1 MSVFIALATLL
12 TLLVVAWMV
21 RPLLRT
27 AASGGVSSQ
36 RLNAAIYREQLQ
48 ALDKD
53 LVNGAISPADHEA
66 TRDELQLR
74 LLDDTQEPQAAVSAS
89 PTALWSPRR
98 TASMLAVLLP
108 LLSAGTY
115 WWLGNPA
122 ALNPVKA
129 QAVNQEQI
137 EQMVQSL
144 AARQQANPENL
155 EGWAMLGRSYSVMGR
170 LAEAEDAFNKAG
182 DALNQNPALLVD
194 FAEVLA
200 QRADNRMAGRPLEL
214 VKQALAID
222 PQNASAL
229 MMLGVDA
236 YQRSDFAGAVEQWE
250 KLLTLLEPG
259 SSDAQTTQLNID
271 DALAQIKSANSTP
284 PARTKP

>member
-1 MSVFIALATLL
+1 MSVFIVLAALL

-27 AASGGVSSQ
+27 STSVGVSSQ

-74 LLDDTQEPQAAVSAS
+74 LLDDTQEPQTAVSAS

-98 TASMLAVLLP
+98 TASVLAMSLP
-108 LLSAGTY
+108 LLAVGTY

-122 ALNPVKA
+122 ALNPQKA

-137 EQMVQSL
+137 EEMVKSL
-144 AARQQANPENL
+144 AARQQANPGNL

-182 DALNQNPALLVD
+182 DALNKNPSLLVD

-271 DALAQIKSANSTP
+271 DALAQIKSAKSMP
-284 PARTKP
+284 SERAKP

>member
-1 MSVFIALATLL
+1 MSVFIALAALL

-27 AASGGVSSQ
+27 ATSGGVSSQ

-53 LVNGAISPADHEA
+53 LANGAISPADHEA

-74 LLDDTQEPQAAVSAS
+74 LLDDTEEPQASVSAS
-89 PTALWSPRR
+89 PSALWSPRR
-98 TASMLAVLLP
+98 TASVLVVLLP
-108 LLSAGTY
+108 ILSAGTY

-122 ALNPVKA
+122 ALNPQKA
-129 QAVNQEQI
+129 QAVNQQKI
-137 EQMVQSL
+137 EEMVQSL
-144 AARQQANPENL
+144 AARLQANPENR
-155 EGWAMLGRSYSVMGR
+155 EGWAMLARSYSVMGR

-182 DALNQNPALLVD
+182 DAINNNPNLLVD

-200 QRADNRMAGRPLEL
+200 QRADNRMAGRPLQL
-214 VKQALAID
+214 ANRALALD
-222 PQNASAL
+222 PLNASAL
-229 MMLGVDA
+229 MMLGVEA
-236 YQRSDFAGAVEQWE
+236 YQRSDFAGAVAYWE
-250 KLLTLLEPG
+250 KLLTVLEPG

-271 DALAQIKSANSTP
+271 DALAQIKKA
-284 PARTKP
+284 PADRARP

>member
-1 MSVFIALATLL
+1 MSVFIALAALL

-236 YQRSDFAGAVEQWE
+236 YQRSDFAGAAEQWE

-284 PARTKP
+284 PARAKP

>member
-1 MSVFIALATLL
+1 MSVFIALAALL

-27 AASGGVSSQ
+27 ATAEGVSSQ

-53 LVNGAISPADHEA
+53 LANGAISAADHEA

-98 TASMLAVLLP
+98 TASVLAISLP
-108 LLSAGTY
+108 LLAAGTY
-115 WWLGNPA
+115 ALLGNPT
-122 ALNPVKA
+122 ALTPGKA
-129 QAVNQEQI
+129 QAVGQQQI
-137 EQMVQSL
+137 EEMVTSL
-144 AARQQANPENL
+144 AARLQANPENRQ
-155 EGWAMLGRSYSVMGR
+155 GWAMLGRSYSVMGR
-170 LAEAEDAFNKAG
+170 LAEAEDAFTKAG
-182 DALNQNPALLVD
+182 DAINQDPNLLLD

-214 VKQALAID
+214 AQRALALD
-222 PQNASAL
+222 PMNPSAL
-229 MMLGVDA
+229 MMLGVEA
-236 YQRSDFAGAVEQWE
+236 YQRSDFASAVEHWE
-250 KLLTLLEPG
+250 KLLTVLEPG

-271 DALAQIKSANSTP
+271 DALAQIKKTP
-284 PARTKP
+284 AERAKP

>member
-1 MSVFIALATLL
+1 MSVFIALSALL

-27 AASGGVSSQ
+27 SQAEGVSSQ

-48 ALDKD
+48 ALNID
-53 LVNGAISPADHEA
+53 LANGAISPADHEA

-89 PTALWSPRR
+89 PSALWSPRR
-98 TASMLAVLLP
+98 TAGLLAVALP

-122 ALNPVKA
+122 ALNPEKA
-129 QAVNQEQI
+129 QAVSQQQVE
-137 EQMVQSL
+137 EMVQSL
-144 AARQQANPENL
+144 AARLQANPDNK
-155 EGWAMLGRSYSVMGR
+155 EGWAMLARSYSVMGR

-182 DALNQNPALLVD
+182 DAINDNPNLLVD

-200 QRADNRMAGRPLEL
+200 QNAGNSMAGRPLQL
-214 VKQALAID
+214 VQQALTLD
-222 PQNASAL
+222 PQNASAW
-229 MMLGVDA
+229 MMLGVEA
-236 YQRSDFAGAVEQWE
+236 YQRSDFAGAAEHWE

-259 SSDAQTTQLNID
+259 SADARTTQLNID
-271 DALAQIKSANSTP
+271 DALAQIKKTP
-284 PARTKP
+284 QGAQP

>member
-1 MSVFIALATLL
+1 MSVFIALSALL

-27 AASGGVSSQ
+27 SREEGVSSL
-36 RLNAAIYREQLQ
+36 RLNTAIYREQLQ

-53 LVNGAISPADHEA
+53 LANGAISPADHEA

-98 TASMLAVLLP
+98 TASLLAVLLP
-108 LLSAGTY
+108 LLSVGTY

-122 ALNPVKA
+122 ALNPKKA
-129 QAVNQEQI
+129 QAVSQQQVE
-137 EQMVQSL
+137 EMVQSL
-144 AARQQANPENL
+144 AARLQANPDNP
-155 EGWAMLGRSYSVMGR
+155 EGWAMLARSYTVMGR

-182 DALNQNPALLVD
+182 DAIHNNPNLLVD

-200 QRADNRMAGRPLEL
+200 QRANNRMAGRPLEL
-214 VKQALAID
+214 VQQALALD
-222 PQNASAL
+222 PLNASAL

-236 YQRSDFAGAVEQWE
+236 YQRSDFAGAAAHWE

-259 SSDAQTTQLNID
+259 SSDARTTQLNID
-271 DALAQIKSANSTP
+271 DALAQIKSAP
-284 PARTKP
+284 PERAKP